1 MLTAIISSVIA
12 ALVLTLLLAPAR
24 VGVRAYGRVP
34 SVCFQMTVSPWPFLF
49 NIVVYR
55 RCTDSPGHDAE
66 RGGLDSITRGLS
78 TIKRAASVI
87 ERALAPGHRII
98 TFSVK
103 VSLGTGDAAS
113 TAVLCGIVWTLV
125 YAIADA
131 LYSLTGTRA
140 VPPAVD
146 VRPNYGDSG
155 FSLDL
160 YVLFQVF
167 PIKLATSQGFLR
179 AARRFAGH
187 QG

>member
-1 MLTAIISSVIA
+1 M
-12 ALVLTLLLAPAR
+12 
-24 VGVRAYGRVP
+24 
-34 SVCFQMTVSPWPFLF
+34 
-49 NIVVYR
+49 VVYR
-55 RCTDSPGHDAE
+55 RRTDSPGNDPE
-66 RGGLDSITRGLS
+66 RGLVDSIARGFR

-98 TFSVK
+98 AFHIG

-113 TAVLCGIVWTLV
+113 TAVLCGIGWALA
-125 YAIADA
+125 YGIADA

-140 VPPAVD
+140 VAPTVD
-146 VRPNYGDSG
+146 VRPNYADSG

-167 PIKLATSQGFLR
+167 PIKLATSQGFFR

-187 QG
+187 HG